1 MSNSNRPEIRE
12 WSGHLLLENRF
23 GQLVSDTR
31 IRLLEA
37 IAETGSISQAAK
49 AVPMAYKSA
58 WEAVDILNNL
68 APEPVV
74 ITATGGKR
82 GGGTSLTTYGQ
93 RLVALYRAIDAEYQR
108 SVRHFAEMLPGQ
120 EALDEERMRLLLRS
134 MNGQYSARNQLL
146 GRVIALRA
154 DEVDY
159 EVSLRLDMGEEVTAI
174 ITGES
179 AERLRVAIG
188 RPLLA
193 LIKSSSVVLTNSRQL
208 RSSARNQFWGEVTQI
223 HRGAIHVE
231 VVVTLASGKTLTSVV
246 TKESARFLDLE
257 PGAAV
262 GALFQ
267 ASNVVLVSFD

>member
-1 MSNSNRPEIRE
+1 MSTSNRPEIRE

-23 GQLVSDTR
+23 GQRVSDTR

-68 APEPVV
+68 APQPV
-74 ITATGGKR
+74 IATTTGGKR
-82 GGGTSLTTYGQ
+82 GGGANLTPYGHSLI
-93 RLVALYRAIDAEYQR
+93 ALYRAIDAEYQR
-108 SVRHFAEMLPGQ
+108 SVHHLAELLPGI
-120 EALDEERMRLLLRS
+120 DPPNEERMRLLLRS

-146 GRVIALRA
+146 GRVIGLRA

-159 EVSLRLDMGEEVTAI
+159 EVCIRLDSGEEVTAI

-208 RSSARNQFWGEVTQI
+208 RSSARNQFWGEVTQL
-223 HRGAIHVE
+223 HQGAIHVE
-231 VVVTLASGKTLTSVV
+231 VMVTLASGKTLTAVI

-257 PGAAV
+257 PGACV